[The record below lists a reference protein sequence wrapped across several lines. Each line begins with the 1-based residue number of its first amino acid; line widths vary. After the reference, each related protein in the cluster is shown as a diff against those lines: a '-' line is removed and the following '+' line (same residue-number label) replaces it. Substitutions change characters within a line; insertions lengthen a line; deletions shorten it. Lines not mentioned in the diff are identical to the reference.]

1 MVLQLSYNMCE
12 KHRNWRPK
20 SGGGGKKVMGVL
32 WIGGG
37 VGNMGLG
44 RAGGFGEKDIWAGPR
59 PI

>member
-1 MVLQLSYNMCE
+1 M
-12 KHRNWRPK
+12 RNTEI
-20 SGGGGKKVMGVL
+20 GGQNQAGGGKKVMGVL
-32 WIGGG
+32 WKGGG